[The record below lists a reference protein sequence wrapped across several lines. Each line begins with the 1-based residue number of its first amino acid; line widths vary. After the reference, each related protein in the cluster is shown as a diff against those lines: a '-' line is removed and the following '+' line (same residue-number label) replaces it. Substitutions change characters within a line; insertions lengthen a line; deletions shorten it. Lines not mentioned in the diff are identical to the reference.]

1 MVMMTHT
8 PTYSSEPSDLV
19 EGVHPAFLM
28 AVTEEL
34 TPPTWPAAVKA
45 LAAGKPI
52 PPMYRWHFA
61 VCPSFATVTSE
72 IPELQTAVS
81 TTIFSGGA
89 RASKSY
95 TWACTLLGRE
105 IPVNEGV
112 DLEPLC
118 PLPCQVFILRHDKN
132 RVPITYANIDPRLMA
147 WPEGTALLTPEL
159 RQKLALW
166 WQMKQSTPVDDP
178 TPPPPPA
185 PMPAV
190 PSMYQGAPAA
200 PAAPAPAPVPATR
213 QAW

>member
-1 MVMMTHT
+1 MPLMTHT

-28 AVTEEL
+28 AITEEL

-45 LAAGKPI
+45 LAAGKEI

-72 IPELQTAVS
+72 IPELQTAIS
-81 TTIFSGGA
+81 TTLFSGGS
-89 RASKSY
+89 RPSKAY
-95 TWACTLLGRE
+95 TWTCTLVGRE
-105 IPVNEGV
+105 IPVHEGI

-147 WPEGTALLTPEL
+147 WPEGAALLTPEV

-166 WQMKQSTPVDDP
+166 WSMKQSTPVDDP
-178 TPPPPPA
+178 TPPPPA
-185 PMPAV
+185 SMPPV
-190 PSMYQGAPAA
+190 PSMVQGAPAA
-200 PAAPAPAPVPATR
+200 PAAPTPAPAPATR